1 MKKLRESQWYTDDNK
16 SSNLPVP
23 SDDDEEEYR
32 KIMIKQKEEFEQY
45 KERQGDSDLV
55 FNRKDGRKKR

>member
-1 MKKLRESQWYTDDNK
+1 MKKLRESQWYTGDDAN
-16 SSNLPVP
+16 NLLTP
-23 SDDDEEEYR
+23 SDDEEEYR

-55 FNRKDGRKKR
+55 FNRKDGRKKK